1 MQTQTAPTSLD
12 SLSESDSHWGET
24 LSAYM
29 DGESPDA
36 WPVDLDTANG
46 RQTWDTY
53 HLIGDVLRNPEL
65 AATPSAAF
73 RARISR
79 AIEDELPI
87 VAAPRRMKPMR
98 LGLSGLAVAAAVA
111 SVVWV
116 AQPYFG
122 QGDAPVAV
130 QTLAEANADTP
141 GLGDYLEA
149 HRQVAGPNSV
159 RQVSFEPGGM
169 R

>member
-1 MQTQTAPTSLD
+1 MQTQTVSRPQESL
-12 SLSESDSHWGET
+12 SDSHWGET
-24 LSAYM
+24 LSAFM
-29 DGESPDA
+29 DGESPDT

-53 HLIGDVLRNPEL
+53 HLIGDVLRSPEL
-65 AATPSAAF
+65 AITPSAAF
-73 RARISR
+73 RARVSR

-87 VAAPRRMKPMR
+87 VAAPRRSRPVR
-98 LGLSGLAVAAAVA
+98 IGLSGLAVAAAVA

-122 QGDAPVAV
+122 RDEAPARV
-130 QTLAEANADTP
+130 QTLAEAGAADAP
-141 GLGDYLEA
+141 ALGEYVEA
-149 HRQVAGPNSV
+149 HRQVAGPSAV